1 MEANDNAF
9 NPFLLIMTEIVLPS
23 VDVIS
28 DLLLIF
34 KLTLYDDER
43 NNDFN
48 YNTIGY
54 MMIIPLVLSTMLLV
68 PHWWKQERI
77 LKIRLLTAPLL
88 LLQCWPQY
96 RAFRILWLRFIK
108 KNVRLSFEEFS
119 VLKGTIGTIGK
130 QNDNPQLAS
139 TI

>member
-1 MEANDNAF
+1 MEANDELAVF
-9 NPFLLIMTEIVLPS
+9 NPFLLMLTEIVLPS

-34 KLTLYDDER
+34 KLTLYDER
-43 NNDFN
+43 NDDFN

-96 RAFRILWLRFIK
+96 RAFRILWLRYIK
-108 KNVRLSFEEFS
+108 KNVKLSFEEFS
-119 VLKGTIGTIGK
+119 VIKGTIGTIGK
-130 QNDNPQLAS
+130 
-139 TI
+139 